1 MKKFTL
7 LLMALFVSVTLY
19 GGEMFNGK
27 VSINMSG
34 EVPEAMISMLESNSS
49 LVIWKDFADYVTFPV
64 TLTKGKNSWTYED
77 SGMKITYKPK
87 TKKFTLKMKYP
98 CLSLGATSEETSES
112 ASMKKGTVNC
122 SGAFTEDI
130 SSSLEGGASI
140 GLSDYFS
147 GYNLFNTTWKMTKN
161 KKGKNLVL
169 NEKSTEFSLSVT
181 ITPKKK
187 TAKCTIKVSGH
198 WMGPMLYHPN

>member
-1 MKKFTL
+1 MKKLTL
-7 LLMALFVSVTLY
+7 LLTALFVSATLY
-19 GGEMFNGK
+19 GGEMFNGN

-77 SGMKITYKPK
+77 SSMKITYKPK

-98 CLSLGATSEETSES
+98 CVSLGATSEETSES

-122 SGAFTEDI
+122 SGTFPEDI

-140 GLSDYFS
+140 ALSDFTSSY
-147 GYNLFNTTWKMTKN
+147 YLFNQTWKMS

-169 NEKSTEFSLSVT
+169 NEKSTEFSLSVN
-181 ITPKKK
+181 ITPKKR

-198 WMGPMLYHPN
+198 WMGPMLFHPN